1 MSCIVQVVTTLEL
14 GGAQKICLRTAKYFH
29 DRGYPSYL
37 IFGEKGPLYS
47 EAKKMLGERLIHAS
61 RMQRSIAVAADIAAL
76 LQLRQLFDKIYRK
89 HGAFTL
95 HTHSSKA
102 GILGR
107 LAANTKQTRQICHT
121 VHGFAFPNFQPR
133 RRWLPLAL
141 ERLAGHQTDHA
152 FFVSHADQLLA
163 QAKGLFANSNH
174 RIIRAGVDSTE
185 LRKASYLLE
194 ADHLFKKMGFAE
206 DDFILVTVA
215 NAKEQKDPL
224 FHVDILKAL
233 HEQDPRYHL
242 VFLGDGPLLQAM
254 KTKADELKMA
264 RFLHTP
270 GFVPEVAPYL
280 QMADGFLLASRF
292 EGLPCAVIEALVLGL
307 PTFVRDSGWAGDL
320 ENWAETLFA
329 MPSHAHP
336 KVFSTSIHNVL
347 QNRPSR
353 LPSSVPKEFTIEGM
367 LEALEQ
373 TYSPNSDS
381 FE

>member
-1 MSCIVQVVTTLEL
+1 
-14 GGAQKICLRTAKYFH
+14 
-29 DRGYPSYL
+29 
-37 IFGEKGPLYS
+37 
-47 EAKKMLGERLIHAS
+47 MLGERLIHAS

-107 LAANTKQTRQICHT
+107 LAANTKQTRQIATRFTALRSLIFSHADDGC
-121 VHGFAFPNFQPR
+121 
-133 RRWLPLAL
+133 LAL

-320 ENWAETLFA
+320 ENWAKRFSLCLVMPTLKF
-329 MPSHAHP
+329 
-336 KVFSTSIHNVL
+336 
-347 QNRPSR
+347 
-353 LPSSVPKEFTIEGM
+353 SVPLFIMCFKIVPHGY
-367 LEALEQ
+367 LARYLK
-373 TYSPNSDS
+373 NLR
-381 FE
+381 